1 MLRSILCVSLSP
13 RASVLALFVLATSL
27 VACDSSPLVAP
38 TDSTIVLLASPAVVP
53 VNSSVELTAVVS
65 RPGGTAVQNGTR
77 VVFSSTLGSLDPK
90 EATTRD
96 GKATVTLRAGTTAGT
111 ATVGAVSGE
120 AIADPIEV
128 TIVG

>member
-1 MLRSILCVSLSP
+1 MVRSILSGSRSP
-13 RASVLALFVLATSL
+13 RGRVVALALL
-27 VACDSSPLVAP
+27 VASFAACDSSPLVAP
-38 TDSTIVLLASPAVVP
+38 TDSTIVLTASPAVVP

-77 VVFSSTLGSLDPK
+77 VVFSSTLGTLDPK

-96 GKATVTLRAGTTAGT
+96 GKATVILRVGATAGT

-120 AIADPIEV
+120 AIAEAIEV